1 MHPFHAPAAVTALL
15 ALSPLLAQAADGDS
29 AFAVRGSISAGSAWR
44 TAERDANLIQRT
56 NGSAAGI
63 PANAPHGRNQDD
75 GNLNFDKGDTLS
87 RVVKGFLHLA
97 CSIIL
102 LKQVY
107 NFGDLIFVSFSL
119 FTHDAQLAVI
129 EKLSEPQQGFCI
141 YLFPS
146 AQQYSNMGK
155 FFKYIFRKPGIKQ
168 VGYRHLI
175 DVL

>member
-75 GNLNFDKGDTLS
+75 GNLPGPYHSF
-87 RVVKGFLHLA
+87 
-97 CSIIL
+97 L
-102 LKQVY
+102 LK
-107 NFGDLIFVSFSL
+107 
-119 FTHDAQLAVI
+119 
-129 EKLSEPQQGFCI
+129 
-141 YLFPS
+141 
-146 AQQYSNMGK
+146 M
-155 FFKYIFRKPGIKQ
+155 
-168 VGYRHLI
+168 
-175 DVL
+175 